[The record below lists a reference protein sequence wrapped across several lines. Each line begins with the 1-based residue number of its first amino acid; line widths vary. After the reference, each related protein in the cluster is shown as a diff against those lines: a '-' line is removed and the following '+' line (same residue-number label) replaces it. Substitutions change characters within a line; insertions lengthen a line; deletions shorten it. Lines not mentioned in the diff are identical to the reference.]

1 MKKEICKFIVAFL
14 VIAISLLV
22 IDKAVGV
29 IGRYAMLHMDNRK
42 SEIGKKNYLFNRVND
57 ADVLIVG
64 SSRASHHYIPQML
77 QECITANYAVDSVSV
92 YNAGIDGHFATF
104 NMCAAKSVLQRYTPK
119 MLVLEI
125 MPTELCVFDGSGRS
139 TSQLA
144 PFCKVSSVATAHIK
158 NKDMKTRAQ
167 LASNMYCLNGKL
179 LELVKEYVFGSKTD
193 GYEPL
198 YSTMQDVSSERNI
211 ERLVI
216 DEEVV
221 SELEDFLEFVAD
233 SGCNVV
239 LVTSPYFRFDSD
251 CTLLS
256 EMCENYGV
264 SYIDMMNVEYFDNH
278 PELFKDI
285 SHLNDD
291 GAKQYT
297 QMFFDEIHQRGLI
310 NWVDAKN

>member
-1 MKKEICKFIVAFL
+1 MKKEICKLIVAFS
-14 VIAISLLV
+14 VIAISLLI

-29 IGRYAMLHMDNRK
+29 IGRYAMLHMDNRT
-42 SEIGKKNYLFNRVND
+42 SDIGKANYLLNKVD
-57 ADVLIVG
+57 DVDVLIIG

-77 QECITANYAVDSVSV
+77 QEYIKANYAVDSVSV

-104 NMCAAKSVLQRYTPK
+104 NMCAAKSVLQRYIPK

-139 TSQLA
+139 VSQLA
-144 PFCKVSSVATAHIK
+144 PFCNVSNIAAAHVK
-158 NKDMKTRAQ
+158 NKDMKTRVQ

-179 LELVKEYVFGSKTD
+179 LPVVKEYVFGSKTD

-198 YSTMQDVSSERNI
+198 YSTMQDASLERNVEQLAI
-211 ERLVI
+211 NEK
-216 DEEVV
+216 VV
-221 SELEDFLEFVAD
+221 SEFGDFLEFVAG

-239 LVTSPYFRFDSD
+239 IATSPYFRFDSD
-251 CTLLS
+251 CGLLS
-256 EMCENYGV
+256 DMCDNYGV

-297 QMFFDEIHQRGLI
+297 QMFFDVIHQRGLI
-310 NWVDAKN
+310 NWADAKK